1 MALPGVAEIGK
12 SKELKIVPKKLCGD
26 VVKEALRSI
35 GRWPMSRPPSP
46 YDFTEEERFR
56 MFKAVM
62 HGNIWPAP
70 DIIDYAGRLAFRWT
84 YSVAEWRRRGRRKF
98 AKLVREAAAKELAEA
113 DYSAYDLSPLRCLI
127 GDDGG
132 RFRRLLRAADAAEM
146 EQRMNGMEADLAV
159 IDRKTNAF
167 RRTPEAFGE
176 LKYRINLYDNSYEAV
191 IHGGK
196 GGWPWTTI
204 MPWQQQ
210 TTKIR

>member
-1 MALPGVAEIGK
+1 MV
-12 SKELKIVPKKLCGD
+12 KKLCGD
-26 VVKEALRSI
+26 VVKDALRSI
-35 GRWPMSRPPSP
+35 GRWPISRPPSP

-62 HGNIWPAP
+62 HGNVWPAA
-70 DIIDYAGRLAFRWT
+70 DVIDYAGRLAFRWT
-84 YSVAEWRRRGRRKF
+84 YSVVEWRHGGKRKF

-159 IDRKTNAF
+159 IDRKASAF
-167 RRTPEAFGE
+167 RRTPETLGE

-196 GGWPWTTI
+196 RGCLWTTI
-204 MPWQQQ
+204 MP
-210 TTKIR
+210 